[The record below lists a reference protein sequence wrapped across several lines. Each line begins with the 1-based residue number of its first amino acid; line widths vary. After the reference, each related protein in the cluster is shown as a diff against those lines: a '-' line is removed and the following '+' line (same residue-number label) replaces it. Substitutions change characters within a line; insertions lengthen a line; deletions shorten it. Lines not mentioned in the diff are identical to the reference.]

1 MRCCH
6 QHHGAAVCP
15 LEGVSF
21 AAGAAIWTR
30 WGVSD
35 MSEHQRGDPGT
46 GRLTRADGSPLRVLV
61 VDDERSLADVLTS
74 VMRLQGWDA
83 QTAYGGREALTIA
96 TTFRPDVVILDMML
110 PDIDGLETLRRLT
123 NLDMSVRVIFL
134 TARDGVDD
142 RIGSITAGAD
152 DYLSKPFSLEELI
165 ARVRALLRRVGVA
178 DPGGVEELVVG
189 DLRMNL
195 ESREVQRGGKY
206 VELTPTE
213 FSLLQYL
220 MSNPRRVLSKTD
232 IIDQVWG
239 DDFGGQMH
247 IVELY
252 ISYLRKKVDAG
263 RPPMIHTRWGAGYQI
278 KASE

>member
-1 MRCCH
+1 
-6 QHHGAAVCP
+6 
-15 LEGVSF
+15 
-21 AAGAAIWTR
+21 
-30 WGVSD
+30 
-35 MSEHQRGDPGT
+35 MSEHQHGDPGS
-46 GRLTRADGSPLRVLV
+46 GRLIRADGSPLRVLV
-61 VDDERSLADVLTS
+61 VDDEQSLADVLTS

-83 QTAYGGREALTIA
+83 QTAYGGREALAIA
-96 TTFRPDVVILDMML
+96 TTFQPDVVILDMML
-110 PDIDGLETLRRLT
+110 PDIDGLETLKRLSS
-123 NLDMSVRVIFL
+123 LDLTVRVIFL

-178 DPGGVEELVVG
+178 DQAEVEELVVG

-195 ESREVQRGGKY
+195 DSREVQRGGEY
-206 VELTPTE
+206 LELTPTE

-220 MSNPRRVLSKTD
+220 MSNPRRVLSKTE

-239 DDFGGQMH
+239 DDFGGQIH

-263 RPPMIHTRWGAGYQI
+263 RPPMIHTRRGAGYQI
-278 KASE
+278 KAGE